1 VGEEANGERGQESG
15 AAIEGAGAPIASG
28 VVEGARD
35 ERRTL
40 RAAGRAE
47 RFTRRFRLP
56 TPGTVGDRR
65 GPRAAEGTRGGG
77 CARCAGGRR
86 APRGGVE
93 TARVAARGPPL
104 QALPWTGEA
113 GLVGRADGSFA
124 WEAREFFRGFIGLRV
139 PSLNIG

>member
-1 VGEEANGERGQESG
+1 MGEDANGERGQESG
-15 AAIEGAGAPIASG
+15 AAIEGQGHPSHRG
-28 VVEGARD
+28 LWRARD
-35 ERRTL
+35 ERRAL

-77 CARCAGGRR
+77 CAGGRR

-104 QALPWTGEA
+104 QARPWAGEV

-139 PSLNIG
+139 GFEPSLKIG